1 MVGVI
6 GPDYYRDVGCCCTKE
21 EDYVWSPSVLMLAR
35 TLMLRRMGSLDPMRE
50 APRMEERTNRGL
62 LKTPFQ

>member
-6 GPDYYRDVGCCCTKE
+6 GPDYYRDVGGCCTEE
-21 EDYVWSPSVLMLAR
+21 EDYVWSPSVLTLAG
-35 TLMLRRMGSLDPMRE
+35 TLMLRRTGSLDRMRE